1 MYSKTSE
8 VKKRM
13 QKIRMMSYFIE
24 ATQKIIEEQGFE
36 NVTIRKVSDIAGY
49 NSATIYNYFENLEH
63 LVFFASMKY
72 LREYSRNLSSY
83 TKGARNSLEKYLNIW
98 SAFCKYS
105 FERPQVFYTI
115 FFDKFSS
122 SLPDIVEQY
131 YEIFSEELGEHKDS
145 TLLMLQKKNIYAR
158 NKAILEDCVSEGYI
172 RADDIDAINEMSM
185 LIYQSLLS
193 RVVDGQVSYSPDEA
207 SKKTLEYL
215 KRVLISYQVDNTVS
229 KAFEN

>member
-13 QKIRMMSYFIE
+13 QRIRMMSYFIE
-24 ATQKIIEEQGFE
+24 AAQKIIEEQGFE

-63 LVFFASMKY
+63 LIFFASMKY
-72 LREYSRNLSSY
+72 LREYSRNLPSY
-83 TKGARNSLEKYLNIW
+83 TKGARNSLEKYLQIW
-98 SAFCKYS
+98 NAFCRYS

-131 YEIFSEELGEHKDS
+131 YEIFPEELVEHKDS

-158 NKAILEDCVSEGYI
+158 NKAILEDCVNEGFI
-172 RADDIDAINEMSM
+172 LPEDIDAINEMSM

-193 RVVDGQVSYSPDEA
+193 RVVDGQASYNADEA
-207 SKKTLEYL
+207 SSKTLEYL
-215 KRVLISYQVDNTVS
+215 KRILISYQIDEKVTR
-229 KAFEN
+229 AFEN